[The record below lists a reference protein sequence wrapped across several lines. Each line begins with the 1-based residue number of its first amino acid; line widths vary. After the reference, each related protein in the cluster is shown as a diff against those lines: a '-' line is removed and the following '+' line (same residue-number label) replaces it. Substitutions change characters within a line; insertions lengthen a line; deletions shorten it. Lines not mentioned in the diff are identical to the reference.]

1 MKSYTLNAIIFALC
15 IYTVLNCSCMFPG
28 SPLEVIDNYTDIFTG
43 KIESIEIIGD
53 APSGIG
59 ANQLKATFQVYTI
72 YKGKDE
78 ATKVVYTA
86 DSSATCG
93 IGFAVGQ
100 EWFIYAN
107 GGSKL
112 VPKLSANICS
122 RSKYLSGADEDV
134 SALEF
139 LLAGSC

>member
-15 IYTVLNCSCMFPG
+15 IYSVLNCSCMFPK
-28 SPLEVIDNYTDIFTG
+28 SPLEVIDNYSDIFTG
-43 KIESIEIIGD
+43 IIESIEIIGD
-53 APSGIG
+53 APNGIG
-59 ANQLKATFQVYTI
+59 ANQLKATFKVYTI

-93 IGFAVGQ
+93 IGFEVGQ

-122 RSKYLSGADEDV
+122 RSTFLSGADEDI
-134 SALEF
+134 SALKY
-139 LLAGSC
+139 LLEGRC